1 MLRCNKGA
9 PMRRVILTLAG
20 LSAALIL
27 SGCGQQPASQGPQ
40 LPVVT
45 VSKPLQQRIT
55 EWDEYT
61 GRFVAVAT
69 VEVRARV
76 SGFIDSLHFRDG
88 QIVKQG
94 DLLFVIDPRPY
105 RLAVDQAKAD
115 LDRTRA
121 KLDIA
126 TLDVERATPLVRNQ
140 TVTEREFDTRK
151 SAQRDAAAAAGSAEA
166 ALKQAELNLEWTE
179 VRAPIAGRISD
190 RRVDAGNLITGG
202 QSGATLLTS
211 IVSIDPIH
219 FAFDGSEADFI
230 RYLRLARAGARQ
242 SSRDTPNP
250 VAVRLADETDYKHEG
265 KMDFVDNVLNAK
277 TGTIRGRAIFE
288 NKDGFLTPGFFGRLR
303 LFGGD
308 HEALLLPDAAIASD
322 QSNKIVFTVA
332 ADGTVGVKRV
342 EIGPIVRGLRVIR
355 TGLTADDSVVIEGLP
370 RARPGQKV
378 KPEEGKIEGAVAQ
391 AAPATPQSQ
400 AAPTTTR

>member
-1 MLRCNKGA
+1 M
-9 PMRRVILTLAG
+9 MRLILTLAT
-20 LSAALIL
+20 LSAALIM
-27 SGCGQQPASQGPQ
+27 SGCGQQPASSGQQ

-45 VSKPLQQRIT
+45 VARPLQQRIT

-61 GRFVAVAT
+61 GRFVALAT

-76 SGFIDSLHFRDG
+76 SGFIDSINFKDG
-88 QIVKQG
+88 QVVKQG
-94 DLLFVIDPRPY
+94 DPLFVIDPRPY
-105 RLAVDQAKAD
+105 RLAVDQAKSD
-115 LDRTRA
+115 LERTRA
-121 KLDIA
+121 KLEIA

-151 SAQRDAAAAAGSAEA
+151 SAQRDAAAAVGSAEA

-202 QSGATLLTS
+202 PSGATLLTT

-219 FAFDGSEADFI
+219 FVFDGSEADFI
-230 RYLRLARAGARQ
+230 RYLRLAKTGARQ
-242 SSRDTPNP
+242 SSRDVANP

-265 KMDFVDNVLNAK
+265 KMDFVDNVVNARS
-277 TGTIRGRAIFE
+277 GTIRGRAIFD
-288 NKDGFLTPGFFGRLR
+288 NKDGFLTPGYFGRLR

-308 HEALLLPDAAIASD
+308 HEALLLPDTAIASD

-332 ADGTVGVKRV
+332 DDGMVGVKRV
-342 EIGPIVRGLRVIR
+342 EIGPLIRGLRVIR
-355 TGLTADDSVVIEGLP
+355 TGLTANDRVVIEGLP

-378 KPEEGKIEGAVAQ
+378 KPEEGKIEGAIAQ
-391 AAPATPQSQ
+391 ATPATS
-400 AAPTTTR
+400 AAPQ